1 MKGIMATLQIVYWRD
16 IPAQVKAR
24 AGRERGAAQC
34 SQRFQDAI
42 DAAAMRAGLIGTDDY
57 LAEWRTGDSIERE
70 GSPDGVA
77 RAAVAELEAAYSDE
91 RLRALIANS
100 GREGG

>member
-1 MKGIMATLQIVYWRD
+1 MATLQIVYWRD
-16 IPAQVKAR
+16 IPAQVKVR

-57 LAEWRTGDSIERE
+57 LAEWRTSDGVERE
-70 GSPDGVA
+70 GAPDAVA
-77 RAAVAELEAAYSDE
+77 QTAAAELEAAYSDE
-91 RLRALIANS
+91 RLRALIANG
-100 GREGG
+100 GREAS

>member
-1 MKGIMATLQIVYWRD
+1 MATLQIVYWRD
-16 IPAQVKAR
+16 IPAQVKTR
-24 AGRERGAAQC
+24 VGRERGAAQC

-57 LAEWRTGDSIERE
+57 LAEWRTSEAVERE
-70 GSPDGVA
+70 GAPDVVA
-77 RAAVAELEAAYSDE
+77 QSAVAELESAYNDE
-91 RLRALIANS
+91 RLRALVANS